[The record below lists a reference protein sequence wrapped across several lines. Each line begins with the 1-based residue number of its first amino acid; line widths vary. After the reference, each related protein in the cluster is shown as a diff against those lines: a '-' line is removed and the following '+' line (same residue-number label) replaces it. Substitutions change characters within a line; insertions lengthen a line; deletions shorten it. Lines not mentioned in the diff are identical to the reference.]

1 MAYDSEAHRKL
12 DELIEKVGDMQK
24 LLERIADHV
33 GLPKPRPSYVGLPRA
48 TKSDR
53 KPYGF

>member
-1 MAYDSEAHRKL
+1 MAYDSDAHRKL
-12 DELIEKVGDMQK
+12 NELTEKVDDMQK
-24 LLERIADHV
+24 LLERIAEHIE
-33 GLPKPRPSYVGLPRA
+33 LPKPRPTYTGLPRA